1 MKADKLNDFNEV
13 IKYYE
18 EILKFSKFLYPNVDP
33 TPLMFDF
40 MNSNVGRLS
49 EIQYYRVICNN
60 VSLLVSQL
68 HERSLEISDEALGSS
83 AFGDIDS
90 IDNLTGKEKDLSL
103 LEKKKQLRNCL
114 AHAEYS
120 LSFENPEKFEI
131 PVEDGYGIKVS
142 GINIE
147 VENKYIKGRIPFE
160 DIMEFANRYIS
171 AYGYMKGEQSI
182 PLIVNPDMKYITTSE
197 QYVERLRKIRI
208 FPKPTRDG
216 IPFDKFV
223 YRFIKENKISKLEER
238 AWRNYFD
245 EIKRQ
250 TLCKSFDVR
259 EEEVPEN
266 RKAFFKKFIDYVG
279 LDNMKNSIFPSLA
292 LSEVLAPNVENIVSV
307 DNLMGIP
314 KTILELIRQK
324 KSLHIK
330 TRTAEQ
336 TGNWNITLGPHYMN
350 QLQRII
356 DGFKKYQYQAPM
368 IYANNLLGMAY
379 YCFDYSREVNEHEGK
394 ALFNFFDMKNL
405 DGIRAKLVGA
415 DGTETEVDIVEEIN
429 PKEKAKNILKD
440 ATSQLNNLVKKKKK
454 QEELKKQLEHPKN
467 KAPNREE
474 TLKEV
479 IKWLEDYDANEAEL
493 KQRKAE
499 FEEEEKASLDV
510 VCKDSTE
517 FFRHFRNSL
526 AHGNYKVEYGDF
538 NDYEAIKYRFS
549 DHDETTGKTYVIE
562 LSAIQL
568 ERLIKGFQEKINE
581 SDKGYLDGKKT
592 EKSLLEKALK
602 FWHID
607 TEDVAREEKK
617 EKGILSLFK
626 KRKKAKEGKDEN
638 SL

>member
-429 PKEKAKNILKD
+429 PKEKAKNKLKD